1 VLLYTVEAAA
11 IASLMSRDA
20 GKADTELSTALSA
33 LPSRKMFPA
42 PLTPIKDALAHTLAA
57 GANTLAPS
65 STAAAAVLSAAAAGL
80 AEQQAEQAAAPLE
93 LVAAPPGKEQDPR
106 THCCS
111 SMHGL
116 RDLRPTHDGLC
127 QWCTAY

>member
-1 VLLYTVEAAA
+1 MLLYTVEAAA
-11 IASLMSRDA
+11 IASLMAHNA

-42 PLTPIKDALAHTLAA
+42 PLTPVKDALAHTLAA

-65 STAAAAVLSAAAAGL
+65 SAAAAAVLSAAAAGL

-93 LVAAPPGKEQDPR
+93 LVAAPPGEL
-106 THCCS
+106 
-111 SMHGL
+111 G
-116 RDLRPTHDGLC
+116 
-127 QWCTAY
+127 

>member
-1 VLLYTVEAAA
+1 
-11 IASLMSRDA
+11 
-20 GKADTELSTALSA
+20 
-33 LPSRKMFPA
+33 MFPA